1 MSVPGSCQELEIGK
15 AGAPRARFSAGA
27 AGNAANRSRTPPPLL
42 DRRLFVLPALLGRH
56 RGDLLEDMNGRRLL
70 GRERQLQ
77 VTDEFGRWH
86 RVRNSGP

>member
-1 MSVPGSCQELEIGK
+1 
-15 AGAPRARFSAGA
+15 
-27 AGNAANRSRTPPPLL
+27 
-42 DRRLFVLPALLGRH
+42 
-56 RGDLLEDMNGRRLL
+56 MNGRRLL